1 MDAAGGFQSGTPLVA
16 MTLRR
21 AQRALPLALSAA
33 LIAAACQHAGGGGL
47 ACAGQAWQET
57 RLYLGQSIPDGREV
71 EPGQWRAFLDAVV
84 VPRFP
89 DGFTVLDGAGFWR
102 DRETTETGSER
113 SKVLVVLHDDG
124 AASRRALEEIA
135 ADYIA
140 RFDQQAVL
148 RSDRAVCVNFY
159 SEGRPAT

>member
-1 MDAAGGFQSGTPLVA
+1 MIPRKS
-16 MTLRR
+16 RW
-21 AQRALPLALSAA
+21 LPALALSSALAA
-33 LIAAACQHAGGGGL
+33 GACQHAGGSGL
-47 ACAGQAWQET
+47 ACAGQSWQEA
-57 RLYLGQSIPDGREV
+57 RLYFGQSIPDGGRV
-71 EPGQWRAFLDAVV
+71 ELDQWRGFLDAVV
-84 VPRFP
+84 APRFP
-89 DGFTVLDGAGFWR
+89 DGFTVLDGTGFWR
-102 DRETTETGSER
+102 DRVSDETEAEG

-124 AASRRALEEIA
+124 ATSRQALEEIA